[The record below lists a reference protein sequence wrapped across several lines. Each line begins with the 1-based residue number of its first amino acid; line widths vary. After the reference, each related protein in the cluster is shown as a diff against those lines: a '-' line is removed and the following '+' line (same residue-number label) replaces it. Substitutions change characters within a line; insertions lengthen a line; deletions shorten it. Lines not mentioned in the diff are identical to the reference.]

1 MPRKTTGLSVGFLF
15 DDSLDSPTGVAQ
27 YVKTLGAWLSSQGH
41 KVYYL
46 VGQTKIE
53 NWQGGPVYS
62 LSKNV
67 NVTFNGNRLSIP
79 LPANRRRLRQL
90 LAGLDLDVLHVQMP
104 YSPFLAGRIIS
115 LVPQS
120 VAVVGTFHILPLN
133 WLAEYGTH
141 LLKWINWRTLR
152 RFDAAVSVTPPAA
165 RFAAKRFG
173 LGLKVITNC
182 ANLKSAK
189 ALKPGNAKAPRIVF
203 LGRLVE
209 RKGCAQLIEA
219 VNLLPSRHPNQNF
232 ELIIAGDGPQR
243 HKLQNIT
250 NKLAIAPKIKFLG
263 YVIETE
269 KYNLL
274 ASADIACF
282 PALAGESFGIVL
294 LEAMAAG
301 SRVVLAGDN
310 PGYRNLFKGRSELL
324 FDPRN
329 SEEFCDRLAKYLKPT
344 ASAVRLHA
352 WQKELV
358 KTYDVDTIGQL
369 WLRQYH

>member
-120 VAVVGTFHILPLN
+120 VAVGGTFHILPLN
-133 WLAEYGTH
+133 
-141 LLKWINWRTLR
+141 
-152 RFDAAVSVTPPAA
+152 
-165 RFAAKRFG
+165 
-173 LGLKVITNC
+173 
-182 ANLKSAK
+182 
-189 ALKPGNAKAPRIVF
+189 
-203 LGRLVE
+203 
-209 RKGCAQLIEA
+209 
-219 VNLLPSRHPNQNF
+219 
-232 ELIIAGDGPQR
+232 
-243 HKLQNIT
+243 
-250 NKLAIAPKIKFLG
+250 
-263 YVIETE
+263 
-269 KYNLL
+269 
-274 ASADIACF
+274 
-282 PALAGESFGIVL
+282 
-294 LEAMAAG
+294 
-301 SRVVLAGDN
+301 
-310 PGYRNLFKGRSELL
+310 
-324 FDPRN
+324 
-329 SEEFCDRLAKYLKPT
+329 
-344 ASAVRLHA
+344 
-352 WQKELV
+352 
-358 KTYDVDTIGQL
+358 
-369 WLRQYH
+369 